1 MIEIRPLA
9 PEDVDAV
16 IGAGLGLAR
25 LPLRRGALYL
35 VAWDGARPV
44 GHAHLSEGNPPEV
57 GDVEVLPRRRG
68 RGLGTALMHA
78 AEQEAAQRGNDRLRL
93 SVSATADRPQSLYR
107 RLGYVDT
114 GLPPRRVKGTI
125 QIRSGPLEVDDT
137 LLTWEKDLRAVDSEP
152 PRSS

>member
-1 MIEIRPLA
+1 MIEIRPLTLD
-9 PEDVDAV
+9 DVGAV
-16 IGAGLGLAR
+16 IAAGLGLAR
-25 LPLRRGALYL
+25 LPLRRGAVYL
-35 VAWDGARPV
+35 VAWDGSEPV
-44 GHAHLSEGNPPEV
+44 GHAHVSEGDPPEV
-57 GDVEVLPRRRG
+57 GDVEVLPSQRG

-78 AEQEAAQRGNDRLRL
+78 AEREAAQRGQDRLRL
-93 SVSATADRPQSLYR
+93 TVSATADGPQSLYR

-137 LLTWEKDLRAVDSEP
+137 LLTWEKDLRAVDSER